1 MLTPGTIAKIALGLL
16 ALGGLLALAGL
27 FPPLWVIPL
36 AVGGTFTATSFQAGR
51 VCYPRQPFLWGVCA
65 ALPLIAT
72 VVAFAVIEQAR
83 QLAVGMVVRRHDS
96 QLRTDIVAMLRDQPA
111 DYPPEQAEILR
122 QERLARL
129 EEILADPYRSES
141 TREAGEKAK
150 AFLADELPR
159 ERGFRYRVNQTR
171 LTRQL
176 TEIAAAATGSPAPG
190 TITLP
195 PGGLI
200 AALEDRAGLGARFLR
215 HMLVDLWADRE
226 LARRAACEMDETRHL
241 VVFRWGEPLVGA
253 TAPHRSYPCE
263 ILLMEISPGG
273 KAVVTGMEKI
283 GSLAADD
290 DLEDGGAQTLFSGGD
305 AARAAAIR
313 QKLKALMRRP
323 MGE

>member
-27 FPPLWVIPL
+27 FPPLWIIPL

-51 VCYPRQPFLWGVCA
+51 VCYPRQPVLWVICA
-65 ALPLIAT
+65 AFPLIAT
-72 VVAFAVIEQAR
+72 IVAFVVIEQAR

-96 QLRTDIVAMLRDQPA
+96 QLRTDIATMMRDQPA
-111 DYPPEQAEILR
+111 DYPPEQADILR

-129 EEILADPYRSES
+129 EEILTDPYRSES
-141 TREAGEKAK
+141 TRDAGEKAK

-176 TEIAAAATGSPAPG
+176 TEAAAAATGTPTPG

-195 PGGLI
+195 SGGLM
-200 AALEDRAGLGARFLR
+200 AAMEDRAGLGARFLR
-215 HMLVDLWADRE
+215 HMLVDLWADQE
-226 LARRAACEMDETRHL
+226 LARRAACEMDEARHL
-241 VVFRWGEPLVGA
+241 VVFRWGEPRVGMA
-253 TAPHRSYPCE
+253 APRRSYPCE
-263 ILLMEISPGG
+263 ILLIEISQGG
-273 KAVVTGMEKI
+273 KAVIAGLEKI
-283 GSLAADD
+283 ESLATDD

-305 AARAAAIR
+305 AARAAAVR
-313 QKLKALMRRP
+313 QKLKSLLRRP